1 MTWPEYLL
9 AVIAWQTEQD
19 DEQEQS
25 DEPVSGSEALRR
37 IRASRDSVTSN
48 K

>member
-9 AVIAWQTEQD
+9 AVIAWQSEHD
-19 DEQEQS
+19 DETKS
-25 DEPVSGSEALRR
+25 DEAVSGSEAMER
-37 IRASRDSVTSN
+37 IRRARDSVTST

>member
-9 AVIAWQTEQD
+9 AVIAWQS
-19 DEQEQS
+19 EQEDEKDS
-25 DEPVSGSEALRR
+25 DETVSGSEAMER
-37 IRASRDSVTSN
+37 IRRARDSVTST

>member
-9 AVIAWQTEQD
+9 AVIAWQSDQE
-19 DEQEQS
+19 DEETS
-25 DEPVSGSEALRR
+25 SEPLSGSEALSR
-37 IRASRDSVTSN
+37 IRAARDSVTSN

>member
-9 AVIAWQTEQD
+9 AVIAWQSEQE

-25 DEPVSGSEALRR
+25 DEPVSGLEALRR
-37 IRASRDSVTSN
+37 VRAARDSVTSN